1 MERRTHDPLPPNE
14 PGRIEGIEPD
24 GGEKKFVIARS
35 EIVARSLTGYAD
47 HVGEAIS
54 CWMLQF
60 KRVG

>member
-35 EIVARSLTGYAD
+35 LTGYAD
-47 HVGEAIS
+47 HVGEAMS